1 MPPCRNEIVTAI
13 LALFYATT
21 FAIVI
26 GGSGSAGEMDN
37 NIRASNSCYMHYIGS
52 TSEDAFYRAPMQVR
66 EHILDCTE
74 LYARTGHMPTDT
86 AVAVLSKSYD
96 ATEETDNKAAED
108 FLTCKLGHKP
118 NRQDEQKDLS
128 DLAANIGKADN
139 SGWKGIEHYST
150 SYIQQLHRCAERVGN
165 NPSAQE

>member
-1 MPPCRNEIVTAI
+1 
-13 LALFYATT
+13 
-21 FAIVI
+21 
-26 GGSGSAGEMDN
+26 
-37 NIRASNSCYMHYIGS
+37 
-52 TSEDAFYRAPMQVR
+52 
-66 EHILDCTE
+66 
-74 LYARTGHMPTDT
+74 MPTDT

-165 NPSAQE
+165 NPSAQEWADKEIDAIKTIPQAVQAAAFEILFRVRNGSYITDSVMRCGRRDNSVAPVKNTEKLSRQ